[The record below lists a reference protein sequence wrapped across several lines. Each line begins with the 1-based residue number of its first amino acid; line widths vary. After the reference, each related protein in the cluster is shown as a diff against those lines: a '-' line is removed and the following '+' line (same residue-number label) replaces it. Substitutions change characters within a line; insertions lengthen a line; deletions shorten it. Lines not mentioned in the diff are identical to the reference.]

1 MSNSSLNFQLQ
12 IDFIPINSVDLC
24 QSRSSIHDMNSE
36 CKETPP
42 PKNTCTSP
50 PEVKK
55 KTDLPSWKTST
66 EGTAAEDSLCS
77 SPSPKAKRRLDM
89 DDVEMTKLRKKVE
102 VFRKLV
108 KTYDDTIAEIKLLE
122 EEDAQKEK

>member
-1 MSNSSLNFQLQ
+1 
-12 IDFIPINSVDLC
+12 
-24 QSRSSIHDMNSE
+24 
-36 CKETPP
+36 
-42 PKNTCTSP
+42 
-50 PEVKK
+50 
-55 KTDLPSWKTST
+55 
-66 EGTAAEDSLCS
+66 
-77 SPSPKAKRRLDM
+77 M